1 MPKPLSPERA
11 ERLKSLSQA
20 HILPPP
26 TPRMGRGINN
36 QELNSLIETI
46 DHERSS
52 YSRSLRAL
60 GRPATA
66 AGNVPPFKFGA
77 PAGLPATVEFFRG
90 GSVYGDVYGR
100 DATEI
105 AAAKLLASSRSVPSF
120 ANSLPTLDEA
130 ERLEAARAER
140 RPSNARRFSGS
151 DENKLWFRELLDV
164 EAANPHVDVLVLY
177 AQRKLSNRY
186 RPGSTFHLKRTGRL
200 R

>member
-36 QELNSLIETI
+36 RELNSLIETI

-60 GRPATA
+60 GRPSTA
-66 AGNVPPFKFGA
+66 AANVPPFKFGA

-100 DATEI
+100 DANEI
-105 AAAKLLASSRSVPSF
+105 AAAKRLASSRSVPSF

-130 ERLEAARAER
+130 ERLEGARAER
-140 RPSNARRFSGS
+140 RPSNARRLSGS
-151 DENKLWFRELLDV
+151 DDKLWFRELLEV
-164 EAANPHVDVLVLY
+164 EAANPQIDVLVLY

>member
-36 QELNSLIETI
+36 RELNSLIETI

-52 YSRSLRAL
+52 FARSQRAL

-105 AAAKLLASSRSVPSF
+105 AAAKRLASSRSAPSF

-151 DENKLWFRELLDV
+151 EDKLWFRELREV
-164 EAANPHVDVLVLY
+164 EAANPQVDVLVLY

>member
-11 ERLKSLSQA
+11 ERLKSLSQT

-36 QELNSLIETI
+36 RELNSLIETI

-105 AAAKLLASSRSVPSF
+105 AAAKRLASSRSAPSF

-130 ERLEAARAER
+130 ERLEAARAEW

-151 DENKLWFRELLDV
+151 EEKLWFQELREV
-164 EAANPHVDVLVLY
+164 EAANPQVDVLVLY

>member
-36 QELNSLIETI
+36 RELNSLIETI

-66 AGNVPPFKFGA
+66 AANVPPFKFGA

-90 GSVYGDVYGR
+90 SSVYGDVYGR
-100 DATEI
+100 DANEI
-105 AAAKLLASSRSVPSF
+105 AAAKRLASSRSVQSF

-151 DENKLWFRELLDV
+151 EDKLWFRELRDV